1 MSLHIA
7 AAPGEIASTVLI
19 TGDPLRARYIAE
31 KMLTDVRCYNE
42 IRGMLG
48 FTGMYQGKP
57 VSVQGTGI
65 GIPSTAL
72 YLHELI
78 HEYGVQ
84 KVIRFGT
91 CGGIHPGLE
100 LHQVVLVSE
109 AFTDSNTHLLY
120 NTDMHAAAKPH
131 PHLLQQAID
140 VAQQQGIP
148 AVEGPVFSTDLFYSD
163 DIRRWEIW
171 QQRGVIAIEMES
183 SILYNMAH
191 RNGIEALS
199 ILSVSDNVITHTST
213 SARDREEAKGEMM
226 RLALELV

>member
-7 AAPGEIASTVLI
+7 AAPGEIAKTILI

-31 KMLTDVRCYNE
+31 KMLTGVRCYNE

-48 FTGMYQGKP
+48 YTGMYKGNP

-84 KVIRFGT
+84 KIIRFGT
-91 CGGIHPGLE
+91 CGSIHPDLE

-109 AFTDSNTHLLY
+109 AFTDSTTHLLY
-120 NTDMHAAAKPH
+120 NSDMQVAAKPH
-131 PHLLQQAID
+131 PDVLQQAKDISK
-140 VAQQQGIP
+140 QHNIP
-148 AVEGPVFSTDLFYSD
+148 IVEGPIFSTDLFYSD
-163 DIRRWEIW
+163 DLHRWEIW

-199 ILSVSDNVITHTST
+199 ILSVSDNVLTHTST